1 MGMRN
6 QKKETLARL
15 TAKTLEAGFLNEIR
29 EGLGCSPFEAEAVL
43 EVVREVF
50 FPFLDENAT
59 QTPPGRITLTV
70 VAAEE
75 PAGKPVAD
83 CQKQNVCLILHRGP
97 EDDMLMHELG
107 PAGFRRARIP
117 DLCQEALSQGGL
129 LTADDLAYRVF
140 FVTPRTITRDL
151 NALRKDDPSRVI
163 PLRST
168 VHDIGPVL
176 THRSR
181 IIRLALEGKTTSQ
194 ICQIMR
200 HSPRAVS
207 NYVSTFVRCAQLA
220 DRDLEISQIAF
231 LLKRGKGLVRSYLE
245 LLGECRQDK
254 NMAYHLEELLRLG
267 CCGGEKKD
275 GEGR

>member
-83 CQKQNVCLILHRGP
+83 CQKQNVCLMLHRGP

-117 DLCQEALSQGGL
+117 DLSPISAKQNSMTFMG
-129 LTADDLAYRVF
+129 
-140 FVTPRTITRDL
+140 
-151 NALRKDDPSRVI
+151 
-163 PLRST
+163 
-168 VHDIGPVL
+168 
-176 THRSR
+176 
-181 IIRLALEGKTTSQ
+181 TS
-194 ICQIMR
+194 
-200 HSPRAVS
+200 RAVS
-207 NYVSTFVRCAQLA
+207 CEYRGV
-220 DRDLEISQIAF
+220 LERQCHRF
-231 LLKRGKGLVRSYLE
+231 LFI
-245 LLGECRQDK
+245 
-254 NMAYHLEELLRLG
+254 
-267 CCGGEKKD
+267 D
-275 GEGR
+275 G